1 MAYRT
6 TKNTGTV
13 SMSAAAVLQSAE
25 GLNLRIKKRK
35 TRRQTPRE
43 REREGEE
50 HRKFFR
56 RCSSRA
62 MEIVFPILIEYR
74 D

>member
-43 REREGEE
+43 RERERERSIGSFLDDALLGLW
-50 HRKFFR
+50 R
-56 RCSSRA
+56 
-62 MEIVFPILIEYR
+62 
-74 D
+74 